1 MKKMLFLSV
10 LLLSMSVQLSA
21 QLKDITIPDIWEAYK
36 FFPQRVP
43 GFNFMNDGKHYSVLQ
58 GNQILQYDLTSGQQ
72 TAVLYTPTNLAV
84 SSYRFSENENQIVL
98 ETEREQIYRRSSR
111 ANFYI
116 WDRKKETLTTVSKT
130 GKQRYASLDAS
141 GERVAFVRG
150 NNMFYKDLAKNKEV
164 QITSDGAV
172 NSIING
178 SADWVYE
185 EEFAMSKAFEWSPN
199 GTKIAF
205 LRFDESQVKEFTYTT
220 YTNELYPIYNTF
232 KYPKAGEENA
242 VVTVHIYD
250 LATKKITNVSLKK
263 GAKDQYIPRIKWVN
277 EEQLC
282 VTRLNR
288 HQNNLTLLLANP
300 KNGQTKVLLE
310 EKNEYFIDV
319 HDNLTFLEDESFIWT
334 SDADGYN
341 HLYLHNKK
349 GKVVRQL
356 TKGKYDVIQF
366 YGLDKKNQQLYF
378 QAALTSAKN
387 RGLYSV
393 SLKGG
398 EAKPLHAK
406 EGVNSAQFSSTFDYF
421 VNTYSNATSPPTYK
435 VHATKDLSLV
445 RTIEENK
452 NLQTRLVEYNMG
464 EHSFFDFMNSDSV
477 VLHGWMIKPP
487 NFDPTKKYPV
497 FMYTYGGPGN
507 QTVMD
512 RWGGQNYLWFQM
524 LAQKGYI
531 IVSVDNRGTDA
542 RGEAFRKSTYM
553 NLGGLETQDQIEA
566 GRYFS
571 EQPYV
576 DSKRIGIFGWSF
588 GGYLS
593 TSCLAKGNDVFK
605 MAIAVA
611 PVINWKW
618 YDTIYTERFMRTPKE
633 NNKGYES
640 NSPINFAGDIKGK
653 YLLVH
658 GMADDNVHFQN
669 AAEMA
674 RALIAKNI
682 PFDQAFYP
690 NKNHG
695 IYGGATRAHLYNKM
709 TNFVLNNL

>member
-1 MKKMLFLSV
+1 MKNL
-10 LLLSMSVQLSA
+10 LLLSILLLSAFQLSA
-21 QLKDITIPDIWEAYK
+21 QLKDITIPDIWQTYNFYPE
-36 FFPQRVP
+36 RVP

-58 GNQILQYDLTSGQQ
+58 SNQILQYDLTSGQQ
-72 TAVLYTPTNLAV
+72 TGVLYKAGNLAI
-84 SSYRFSENENQIVL
+84 SSYRFSKDEKQLVL

-111 ANFYI
+111 ANFYV
-116 WDRKKETLTTVSKT
+116 WDRQKETLVTVSKA
-130 GKQRYASLDAS
+130 GKQRYASLDAA

-150 NNMFYKDLAKNKEV
+150 NNLFCKKLADDKEI
-164 QITSDGAV
+164 QITTDGA
-172 NSIING
+172 NNAIING
-178 SADWVYE
+178 ATDWVYE
-185 EEFAMSKAFEWSPN
+185 EEFAIAKAFQWSPK

-205 LRFDESQVKEFTYTT
+205 LRFDESKVKEFTYTT

-232 KYPKAGEENA
+232 KYPKAGEVNA
-242 VVTVHIYD
+242 SVTVHIYD
-250 LATKKITNVSLKK
+250 LATQKTTLVAVK
-263 GAKDQYIPRIKWVN
+263 GDKDQYIPRIKWVN
-277 EEQLC
+277 DDQLC

-288 HQNNLTLLLANP
+288 HQNNLTLLLANA
-300 KNGQTKVLLE
+300 KNGSTKVLLE

-334 SDADGYN
+334 GDADGYN
-341 HLYLHNKK
+341 HLYLYNKK
-349 GKVVRQL
+349 GKKVRQL
-356 TKGKYDVIQF
+356 TQGKYDVIKF

-378 QAALTSAKN
+378 QAAVTSAKH

-393 SLKGG
+393 PLKGG
-398 EAKPLHAK
+398 VLKALHQE
-406 EGVNSAQFSSTFDYF
+406 EGVNNAQFSSTFDYF
-421 VNTYSNATSPPTYK
+421 VNTFSKATQPPTYK
-435 VHATKDLSLV
+435 VYATKDLSLV

-452 NLQTRLVEYNMG
+452 ALQTRLVEYDMG
-464 EHSFFDFMNSDSV
+464 KHSFFDFVNSDSV

-487 NFDPTKKYPV
+487 NFDPKKTYPV
-497 FMYTYGGPGN
+497 FMYAYGGPGS

-512 RWGGQNYLWFQM
+512 SWGGQNYMWFQM

-542 RGEAFRKSTYM
+542 RGQEFRKSTYK
-553 NLGGLETQDQIEA
+553 NLGGLETRDQIEVA
-566 GRYFS
+566 RYFA

-576 DSKRIGIFGWSF
+576 DGERIGIFGWSF

-618 YDTIYTERFMRTPKE
+618 YDTIYTERFMRTPGE
-633 NNKGYES
+633 NNKGYED

-674 RALIAKNI
+674 RALVAKNI
-682 PFDQAFYP
+682 PFDEAYYP

-695 IYGGATRAHLYNKM
+695 IYGGATREHLYNKM
-709 TNFVLNNL
+709 TNFVLENL